1 MSFPNLRL
9 SALALAASLAMVV
22 AACGGGSDDDK
33 DKSVQASVPDATM
46 HFNRVSTFTICEQ
59 VGSSCESDTEVNAEI
74 VAASSDG
81 MTLIYTSG
89 LSKHIG
95 FVDITDPSAPVGLG
109 SLTLD
114 GEPTSVAVVGAYA
127 LVAVNTS
134 ASFVAPA
141 GKLVVVNIA
150 SRTVVAE
157 LDLGGQPDSVAV
169 SKDGRYA
176 AIAIENERD
185 ESVNGGAIPQLPAGS
200 LAIID
205 LVGAPTAWTRR
216 NVDLTGIAT
225 LYGSDPEPEYVS
237 INEDNIA
244 VVTLQENN
252 HIALVN
258 LATGA
263 VTGHFSAG
271 SVTLE
276 GVDLTD
282 ERPNLIQFT
291 ETQTDRLREP
301 DGVTWISK
309 TQFATANE
317 GDLAG
322 GSRGFTVFNRDG
334 SVAWDSGMDLEL
346 RVARIGHMNDRRN
359 DAKGNEPENVAFGRF
374 GSTDYLFV
382 ASERS
387 SVVAVY
393 DMSRL
398 TAPAYKQA
406 LPGALSPEGL
416 VTLPSRGLM
425 VSASEVDNR
434 SLPARAA
441 LNIYRY
447 EKAAP
452 AYPTIESAD
461 RSDGKPIPWG
471 ALSGLVA
478 APSGNTVYAVD
489 DSFYRANRIFTVDVG
504 VTPAVIRSELRIT
517 DANDVLQNFGATLPA
532 ARDNQAFDQTDVTA
546 MINADKTVN
555 LDPEGIS
562 LASAGG
568 FWIASEGAGSKTAY
582 ETGRNITS
590 ANLLLRVSATGV
602 IEEVIA
608 LPDAVN
614 ALQARYGFEGVA
626 ESDGK
631 LVVAMQRPWLGE
643 TMPRIAVYDL
653 TARTWQFHF
662 YPLDPATSPNGGWT
676 GLSEITA
683 LGSNRFLVVE
693 RDNQNGPDARIKR
706 LYRIDL
712 SGAADGAT
720 LRKTL
725 VRDLMPD
732 LRATRGPVLEKI
744 EGLAVLASG
753 EALFVTDND
762 GVNDSSGET
771 QLVRLGRILN

>member
-1 MSFPNLRL
+1 
-9 SALALAASLAMVV
+9 
-22 AACGGGSDDDK
+22 
-33 DKSVQASVPDATM
+33 
-46 HFNRVSTFTICEQ
+46 
-59 VGSSCESDTEVNAEI
+59 
-74 VAASSDG
+74 
-81 MTLIYTSG
+81 
-89 LSKHIG
+89 
-95 FVDITDPSAPVGLG
+95 
-109 SLTLD
+109 
-114 GEPTSVAVVGAYA
+114 YA

-134 ASFVAPA
+134 PSFVAPT
-141 GKLVVVNIA
+141 GKLVVVSIA
-150 SRTVVAE
+150 TRTVVAE

-176 AIAIENERD
+176 AVVIENERD
-185 ESVNGGAIPQLPAGS
+185 ESVNGGAIPQLPAGG

-263 VTGHFSAG
+263 VTGHFPAG
-271 SVTLE
+271 SVTLD

-282 ERPNLIQFT
+282 ERPNLVQFT
-291 ETQTDRLREP
+291 QTQTDRLREP
-301 DGVTWISK
+301 DGVTWVSK
-309 TQFATANE
+309 TRFATANE

-322 GSRGFTVFNRDG
+322 GSRGFTLFNTDG
-334 SVAWDSGMDLEL
+334 SVAWDAGMDLEYRL
-346 RVARIGHMNDRRN
+346 ASIGHMNDRRN

-393 DMSRL
+393 DMSQP

-416 VTLPSRGLM
+416 LAIPSRGLLI
-425 VSASEVDNR
+425 SASEVDDR
-434 SLPARAA
+434 SLPARSA
-441 LNIYRY
+441 LNVYSY
-447 EKAAP
+447 QKAAP
-452 AYPTIESAD
+452 KYPTVQSD
-461 RSDGKPIPWG
+461 NRSDGKPMPWG

-478 APSGNTVYAVD
+478 ATTGNTVYAIE

-504 VTPAVIRSELRIT
+504 VAPAAIRSELRIT
-517 DANDVLQNFGATLPA
+517 DANDVLKNFGATLPA

-562 LASAGG
+562 LASTGG

-590 ANLLLRVSATGV
+590 ANLLLRVSAAGV
-602 IEEVIA
+602 IEEVVT

-614 ALQARYGFEGVA
+614 ALQTRYGFEGVS

-643 TMPRIAVYDL
+643 AMPRIAVYDL
-653 TARTWQFHF
+653 TAKTWQFHF
-662 YPLDPATSPNGGWT
+662 YPLDPAASPNGGWV

-693 RDNQNGPDARIKR
+693 RDNQAGPDARVKR

-712 SGAADGAT
+712 TGVADGGT

-725 VRDLMPD
+725 VRDLMAD
-732 LRATRGPVLEKI
+732 LRATHGPILEKI

-753 EALFVTDND
+753 EVMFVTDND
-762 GVNDSSGET
+762 GINDNSGET
-771 QLVRLGRILN
+771 QLVRLGKILN